1 VLVIPEH
8 DRRVLALLQD
18 TIDCGERAW
27 QKQATSIK
35 ITAIRLIG
43 NAAPFY
49 PAELTGGSTHSMAL
63 SSRTKV
69 VPLRD
74 SSIANSPADDMHAGV
89 DGSARHLDEPR
100 RFPLV
105 TTLPRLPLMIP
116 DEILDYYGWVFCQGG
131 FLNLHMTFEQFLA
144 VVAAVS
150 PSGLCPE
157 YEDSSSIK
165 LGS

>member
-1 VLVIPEH
+1 
-8 DRRVLALLQD
+8 
-18 TIDCGERAW
+18 
-27 QKQATSIK
+27 
-35 ITAIRLIG
+35 
-43 NAAPFY
+43 
-49 PAELTGGSTHSMAL
+49 MAR
-63 SSRTKV
+63 SSGIKV

-74 SSIANSPADDMHAGV
+74 SNAVDNQAEALVGANGL
-89 DGSARHLDEPR
+89 ARQLDEPR

-105 TTLPRLPLMIP
+105 TTLPRLPVMIP

-157 YEDSSSIK
+157 YDDSSTTRV
-165 LGS
+165 GP

>member
-1 VLVIPEH
+1 
-8 DRRVLALLQD
+8 
-18 TIDCGERAW
+18 
-27 QKQATSIK
+27 
-35 ITAIRLIG
+35 
-43 NAAPFY
+43 
-49 PAELTGGSTHSMAL
+49 MAL
-63 SSRTKV
+63 SSTIKV

-74 SSIANSPADDMHAGV
+74 STDIDPYEPGGVNGSI
-89 DGSARHLDEPR
+89 RQLDEPR

-150 PSGLCPE
+150 PTGLCPE
-157 YEDSSSIK
+157 YDDSSTIK
-165 LGS
+165 AGS